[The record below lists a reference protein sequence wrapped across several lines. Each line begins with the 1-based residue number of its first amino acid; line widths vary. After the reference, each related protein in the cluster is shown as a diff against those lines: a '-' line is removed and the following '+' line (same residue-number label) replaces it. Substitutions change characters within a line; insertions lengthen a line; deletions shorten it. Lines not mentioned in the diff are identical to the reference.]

1 MIIALHHCIFKTDEW
16 LKTLKTSTRLI
27 DLVRIRLMNKQYIM
41 ILKPIRP
48 GNTQPETFHEQQAE
62 IIGTHAIVNGLNDR
76 CSNVLHALQDH
87 RVGQPTMHEVNS
99 LPHFMP
105 ERVEESLATL
115 GDKQL
120 VTRPGRLEQFPIWK
134 DLTELRMR
142 LDILS
147 TSALCER
154 DEFFCYFLRPESGL
168 QSCWSLL
175 LVVIAVFFKPSER
188 KRTWFAGLVVQYKK
202 SQHDMPETSMI
213 SDPSRPSVTCSRSQE
228 PSRSALGSASTC
240 SARCQPRDRDGER

>member
-62 IIGTHAIVNGLNDR
+62 IIGTHDIVNGLNDQ

-87 RVGQPTMHEVNS
+87 HVGQPTMHEVNS

-175 LVVIAVFFKPSER
+175 LVVIAVFFSNQVKGKEPGLLAL
-188 KRTWFAGLVVQYKK
+188 WFNIKN
-202 SQHDMPETSMI
+202 PSMI
-213 SDPSRPSVTCSRSQE
+213 CRKQV
-228 PSRSALGSASTC
+228 
-240 SARCQPRDRDGER
+240 